1 MLPLGGNMFE
11 PTRPRLL
18 TPEEMTPEEIIS
30 LQQQGIDP
38 YATPEERERKARK
51 GFKKSA
57 EIYRQKVDGLPS
69 RWT

>member
-1 MLPLGGNMFE
+1 MFE

-38 YATPEERERKARK
+38 YASPEERDRKAL
-51 GFKKSA
+51 KSLNKSQ
-57 EIYRQKVDGLPS
+57 EIYRRKVDGLPP
-69 RWT
+69 RWI